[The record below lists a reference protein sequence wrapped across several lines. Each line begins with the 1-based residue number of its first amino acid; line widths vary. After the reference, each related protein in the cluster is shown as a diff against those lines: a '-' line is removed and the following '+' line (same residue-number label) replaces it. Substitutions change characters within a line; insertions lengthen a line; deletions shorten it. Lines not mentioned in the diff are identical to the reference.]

1 MRERSALIMNRKS
14 FFGVI
19 RAVAAVALFASAAN
33 AQSAAPSAPPADSAS
48 AQANP
53 LPKPALPPFHTS
65 APKSGLPVTLD
76 PHQFPEIENQNL
88 YALAAKEKALLY
100 QEPCF
105 CHCDREVGHG
115 SLLDCYVDNHA
126 SVCLLCKKEAVLTYN
141 ESLQGKTAAQIRQDI
156 IDGKWKTI
164 DLSKYDN
171 EFIVTGDSHPKP
183 AAK

>member
-1 MRERSALIMNRKS
+1 MNRKS
-14 FFGVI
+14 FSIVI
-19 RAVAAVALFASAAN
+19 LAVAALCLFATSAH
-33 AQSAAPSAPPADSAS
+33 AQSPAPPPAPIDNST
-48 AQANP
+48 AQATT
-53 LPKPALPPFHTS
+53 LPKPVVPPFHTS
-65 APKSGLPVTLD
+65 APKTGLPATLD
-76 PHQFPEIENQNL
+76 PHQFPEVENQNL

-100 QEPCF
+100 QQPCF
-105 CHCDREVGHG
+105 CHCDREVGHT

-171 EFIVTGDSHPKP
+171 ELIVTADSQPKRT
-183 AAK
+183 AK